1 MTSFFN
7 LNKTLTRPKIRIANR
22 ILLID
27 VIAIVVALL
36 YEVYQGQL
44 ETQTPIAISLLFSIF
59 VGIVAFI
66 LFSRNSEHIFVSDSY
81 RLIPTSDTNLF
92 SANLLSSFIAMIYVG
107 LVQLVLYL
115 VTLIPYWGQFGSAF
129 KTTMYFLY
137 QSSNKAHFAMNVTL
151 SIISAI
157 VLAVVALL
165 FFWTSISLIHL
176 TGYTLTNFL
185 PDARQKFFRFVLY
198 IVVVFAFGYIYTVF
212 ANRIGDIIE
221 HFHLFEGMSSNLY
234 ANLFLASLYLIVF
247 GLLESIGIVYL
258 LKKWVETEN

>member
-1 MTSFFN
+1 
-7 LNKTLTRPKIRIANR
+7 
-22 ILLID
+22 
-27 VIAIVVALL
+27 
-36 YEVYQGQL
+36 
-44 ETQTPIAISLLFSIF
+44 
-59 VGIVAFI
+59 
-66 LFSRNSEHIFVSDSY
+66 
-81 RLIPTSDTNLF
+81 
-92 SANLLSSFIAMIYVG
+92 
-107 LVQLVLYL
+107 
-115 VTLIPYWGQFGSAF
+115 
-129 KTTMYFLY
+129 
-137 QSSNKAHFAMNVTL
+137 MNVTL

-198 IVVVFAFGYIYTVF
+198 IAVVVAFGYIYSVF
-212 ANRIGDIIE
+212 ANRTNDIME